1 MPKKKLYRRFA
12 LQLEIS
18 SFCENLRHSIL
29 YLDHQKEV
37 FQVWISIRS
46 VHYSLMLCVMQSIAP
61 IRYFYIK
68 EKSEDSKCFV
78 ADRVSRIILLQ
89 LVRFMLMMLSV
100 RKQGNIVQKDIFYM
114 VALPAFLIHM
124 SIQDYLIYLPH
135 PEADASL

>member
-1 MPKKKLYRRFA
+1 MDLDTICSLLIDALRDAKYSPNTVFLY
-12 LQLEIS
+12 QG
-18 SFCENLRHSIL
+18 
-29 YLDHQKEV
+29 EV
-37 FQVWISIRS
+37 RNS
-46 VHYSLMLCVMQSIAP
+46 
-61 IRYFYIK
+61 
-68 EKSEDSKCFV
+68 KSFV
-78 ADRVSRIILLQ
+78 AERVSRIILLQ